1 VICLDVS
8 CNGRH
13 LCLAGAA
20 EAIVQADLASG
31 THVGTPPRPGFTLRV
46 TAADGEGLVQWV
58 SHDVYPGDEVLI
70 KVVEASEA
78 EAPRRVLTEDEFEDL
93 ANQRG
98 LLLARGTYAALKKR
112 MRVLELEYGDQLR
125 GEEDA

>member
-1 VICLDVS
+1 
-8 CNGRH
+8 
-13 LCLAGAA
+13 
-20 EAIVQADLASG
+20 
-31 THVGTPPRPGFTLRV
+31 
-46 TAADGEGLVQWV
+46 VQWV